1 MNQICSGG
9 TKKHERDERFLP
21 NSVSTFCKERD
32 VYWFRFRL
40 ANMLGGDKTDVSVT
54 DEIDKLLE
62 KIGVCAFLT
71 QRFSYHSFLADDFQP
86 EDLDVM
92 LKISKELRYTYF
104 TCKFPGVLGEAM
116 SALNNVMQEHKID
129 NPTALGDN
137 HYGQIESI
145 LETKPSFQGIA
156 HVFCATTSERRKK
169 YKEDEQCPH
178 SDPKEALA
186 GRFDFGIPELVEIAR
201 RSNDS
206 MMMKTMLSNLVN
218 ALQVPDTGC

>member
-1 MNQICSGG
+1 
-9 TKKHERDERFLP
+9 
-21 NSVSTFCKERD
+21 
-32 VYWFRFRL
+32 
-40 ANMLGGDKTDVSVT
+40 MLGGGKTDVSVT

-62 KIGVCAFLT
+62 KIGVRAFLT
-71 QRFSYHSFLADDFQP
+71 QRFTYHSFLAGDFQP

-129 NPTALGDN
+129 NSTALDDN
-137 HYGQIESI
+137 HYDQIESI
-145 LETKPSFQGIA
+145 LETKPSFQGIT
-156 HVFCATTSERRKK
+156 HVFWVKTSEHRKER
-169 YKEDEQCPH
+169 KEYEQCPH
-178 SDPKEALA
+178 SDPKDVLEY
-186 GRFDFGIPELVEIAR
+186 RFYFGIPELVEIAR